1 MILDAN
7 LQLSNAQA
15 VTATAMSVN
24 NIDMGPPPPG
34 ASNPMAAVVT
44 VDESVAAAGAA
55 TVAFEIVSSAASHLS
70 SPTVLASSGA
80 VPKADLGAGRAP
92 IPIKTTFSDM
102 PAGHRYVGMRY
113 VVATGPL
120 TAGKFTCHLT
130 DHSINT
136 GAYYPSGFSVA

>member
-7 LQLSNAQA
+7 MQLSNAQA
-15 VTATAMSVN
+15 VTATAMSAN
-24 NIDMGPPPPG
+24 NIDMGHPPPG

-44 VDESVAAAGAA
+44 VDESVSAVGAA
-55 TVAFEIVSSAASHLS
+55 TVTFEVISSAASDLS
-70 SPTVLASSGA
+70 SPTVIASSGA
-80 VPKADLGAGRAP
+80 IPKAKLGAGRAP
-92 IPIKTTFSDM
+92 LAIKTTFGDM